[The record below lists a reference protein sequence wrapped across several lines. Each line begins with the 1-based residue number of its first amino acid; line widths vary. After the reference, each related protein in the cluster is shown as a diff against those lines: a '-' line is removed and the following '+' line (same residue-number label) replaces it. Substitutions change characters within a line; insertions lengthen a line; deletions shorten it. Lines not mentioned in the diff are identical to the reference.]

1 MPFQPRDPEAQPL
14 IPEDPREADAK
25 PRQRGGPTGDSAGG
39 TDTKEGAAGIAGAAD
54 EDDPDTDWPD
64 DRR

>member
-1 MPFQPRDPEAQPL
+1 MPFQPRDPDHQPL
-14 IPEDPREADAK
+14 MPERPGEPDARL
-25 PRQRGGPTGDSAGG
+25 RQKNGATGYSAGG
-39 TDTKEGAAGIAGAAD
+39 LHVEEGAVGIAGAAD